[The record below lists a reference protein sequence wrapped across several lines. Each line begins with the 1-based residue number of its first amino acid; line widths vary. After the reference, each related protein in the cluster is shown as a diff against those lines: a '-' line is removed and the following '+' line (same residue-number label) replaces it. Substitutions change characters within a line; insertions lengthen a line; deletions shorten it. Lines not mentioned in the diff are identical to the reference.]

1 MTIVAYIT
9 ETGYC
14 YHKFINNI
22 HTDNYSSDNSDDAM
36 DDLVSTVDEFTCLG
50 KNVVEV
56 FILNDF
62 LRNKINTIFKTKK
75 NIIS

>member
-22 HTDNYSSDNSDDAM
+22 YTHNYSSDNSDDAM